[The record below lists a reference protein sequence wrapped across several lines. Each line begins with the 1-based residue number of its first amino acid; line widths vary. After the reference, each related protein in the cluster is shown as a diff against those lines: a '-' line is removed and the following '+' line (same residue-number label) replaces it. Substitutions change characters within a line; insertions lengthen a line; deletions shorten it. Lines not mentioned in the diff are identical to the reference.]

1 MGLESARAAVAVTS
15 GMHSY
20 YYLNDQADVS
30 SLCRLQDLSDYM
42 RGVSIPPHE
51 YTGVANM
58 YTHSL
63 SIHSSNRDP
72 FLYNAVRSLIASTG
86 GYTRVVLRLRA
97 QAEKEANM
105 ARTKPLYAPAPISR
119 SSTASTSAS
128 RSTTKVNTYGSSN
141 ARGPVSRPFS
151 RAPSPTPSAFS
162 HPHHG
167 HGHVGQPPPPNS
179 QPQGYPLGMTQQ
191 APSQTSLAFRSPL
204 FRLRRAPLLQ
214 VFLPSVE
221 GDWLSDKSVQE
232 CEEECKRA
240 GVRHLMR
247 VGDVVWDVAVGD
259 EGNMGRLVWDG
270 SHLIVSLFAC
280 AFFFC

>member
-1 MGLESARAAVAVTS
+1 MF
-15 GMHSY
+15 
-20 YYLNDQADVS
+20 
-30 SLCRLQDLSDYM
+30 LCRVQDLSDYM

-51 YTGVANM
+51 YTRVANM
-58 YTHSL
+58 HIHSL
-63 SIHSSNRDP
+63 SIHPNNRDP
-72 FLYNAVRSLIASTG
+72 SLDDAVRSLVASTR

-97 QAEKEANM
+97 QAEKEASI
-105 ARTKPLYAPAPISR
+105 ARTKPLYAPVPISP
-119 SSTASTSAS
+119 SSTSASAS

-141 ARGPVSRPFS
+141 ARGPVSRPSS

-162 HPHHG
+162 HSHSFHG
-167 HGHVGQPPPPNS
+167 HGHVGQPPPNS

-191 APSQTSLAFRSPL
+191 APSQTSLGFRSPL
-204 FRLRRAPLLQ
+204 FRLRRAPLLR
-214 VFLPSVE
+214 VFVPSVE

-259 EGNMGRLVWDG
+259 EGNVGRLVWDG
-270 SHLIVSLFAC
+270 SYLIVSLPSVLI
-280 AFFFC
+280 AFFC